1 MKNTS
6 KAKFYVIENIYT
18 YIKQLRLFLN
28 IKQLRLFLKKL
39 WELKKLAN
47 EIK

>member
-18 YIKQLRLFLN
+18 YIKQLRLFL
-28 IKQLRLFLKKL
+28 KKL